1 MKKVSRF
8 SLVYATL
15 IAFALAVA
23 ATLHPV
29 TYYLYLIL
37 FGGGFVGA
45 IAVLGALTTIFTIN
59 KDFTL
64 QVISEPDYAI
74 QNIANSQHVW
84 YNCVSVT
91 TSSSLGIFLAFYLTG
106 MVGLLWVAV
115 IYCIGGALLA
125 NGNYRIYKFAKIAKE
140 RSSNE

>member
-8 SLVYATL
+8 SLVYATFISFV
-15 IAFALAVA
+15 IAVV

-29 TYYLYLIL
+29 PYYLYLIL
-37 FGGGFVGA
+37 IGGFAGT
-45 IAVLGALTTIFTIN
+45 IAVLGVLTTIFTIN

-64 QVISEPDYAI
+64 QVISEPDYPI
-74 QNIANSQHVW
+74 QNIANSQHMW